1 MQYDAALIS
10 DDDTDAS
17 EGGPREDTGRTVVY
31 KPERGLRRNQPRPDL
46 NF

>member
-1 MQYDAALIS
+1 MQYDGAPIR

>member
-1 MQYDAALIS
+1 MQYDGALIR

-17 EGGPREDTGRTVVY
+17 EGGSREDTGRTVVY
-31 KPERGLRRNQPRPDL
+31 KPERGLRRNQPCPDL

>member
-1 MQYDAALIS
+1 MQYDGALIR

-17 EGGPREDTGRTVVY
+17 EGGSREDTGRTVVY
-31 KPERGLRRNQPRPDL
+31 KPERGLRRNQPRSDL